1 LLETFSPD
9 PFNWDVPFK
18 ELAKGFDVAVPSMK
32 RLSFEV
38 PRLLIQMFSVD
49 EPNHISLLTLT
60 TQNRA
65 SQLHWCKAAAYFLS
79 LPFFI
84 FFFVIII
91 INSEILTSL
100 LLWTQALT
108 STPLSALSHF

>member
-38 PRLLIQMFSVD
+38 PRLLIQMFCSG
-49 EPNHISLLTLT
+49 
-60 TQNRA
+60 
-65 SQLHWCKAAAYFLS
+65 
-79 LPFFI
+79 
-84 FFFVIII
+84 
-91 INSEILTSL
+91 
-100 LLWTQALT
+100 
-108 STPLSALSHF
+108 